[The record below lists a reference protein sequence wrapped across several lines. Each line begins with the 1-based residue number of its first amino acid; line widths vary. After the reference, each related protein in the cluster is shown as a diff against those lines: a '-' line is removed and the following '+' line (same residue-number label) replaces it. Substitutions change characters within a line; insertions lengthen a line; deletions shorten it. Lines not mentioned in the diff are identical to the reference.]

1 MQTDNLVSANQFCI
15 HQNVEVSFID
25 ALHQSNL
32 IEIILVK
39 EEAFLPIH
47 QINQL
52 EKFVRLYYE
61 MDINLEGIEVIN
73 NLLQQIDKLQNQVLQ
88 LNNKLCLY
96 EME

>member
-25 ALHQSNL
+25 ALHQS
-32 IEIILVK
+32 
-39 EEAFLPIH
+39 IH

>member
-1 MQTDNLVSANQFCI
+1 MQTENLVSANQFCI
-15 HQNVEVSFID
+15 HHNVEVSFIY

-32 IEIILVK
+32 IEIIRV
-39 EEAFLPIH
+39 EEEVFLPVH

-61 MDINLEGIEVIN
+61 IDINLEGIEAIN
-73 NLLQQIDKLQNQVLQ
+73 TLLLQIDQLQTQLVY

-96 EME
+96 EID

>member
-1 MQTDNLVSANQFCI
+1 MQTDILVSANQFCI
-15 HQNVEVSFID
+15 HHNVERSFIE
-25 ALHQSNL
+25 ALQQSDL
-32 IEIILVK
+32 IKIILVE

-61 MDINLEGIEVIN
+61 MDINLEGIEAIN
-73 NLLQQIDKLQNQVLQ
+73 NLLLQIDKLQNRVLQ

>member
-1 MQTDNLVSANQFCI
+1 MQTDTLVSANQLCI
-15 HQNVEVSFID
+15 HHNVEVSFID

-32 IEIILVK
+32 IEIIRVE

-47 QINQL
+47 QIHQL

-96 EME
+96 EID

>member
-1 MQTDNLVSANQFCI
+1 MQTENLVSANQFCI
-15 HQNVEVSFID
+15 HHNVEVSFIY

-32 IEIILVK
+32 IEIIRV
-39 EEAFLPIH
+39 EEEVFLPVH

-61 MDINLEGIEVIN
+61 MDINLEGIEAIN
-73 NLLQQIDKLQNQVLQ
+73 TLLLQIDQLQTQLVY

-96 EME
+96 EID

>member
-1 MQTDNLVSANQFCI
+1 MQTENLVSANQFCI
-15 HQNVEVSFID
+15 HHNVEVSFIY

-32 IEIILVK
+32 IEIIRV
-39 EEAFLPIH
+39 EEEVFLPVH

-61 MDINLEGIEVIN
+61 TDINLEGIEAIN
-73 NLLQQIDKLQNQVLQ
+73 TLLLQIDQLQTQLVY

-96 EME
+96 EID